1 MIPRL
6 GTKARERLL
15 AAIVRQEGQVLQ
27 LARALKRAAEE
38 HSRPNSFYLQELH
51 TLYGAPPPLIQ
62 ARIANENWLWDQLRG
77 ALGALS
83 GAPWGELGFRGPKK
97 GGQAWEV

>member
-1 MIPRL
+1 VTR
-6 GTKARERLL
+6 KREREDR
-15 AAIVRQEGQVLQ
+15 AIARLEGAVQQ

-51 TLYGAPPPLIQ
+51 TSYGAPPPLVQ
-62 ARIANENWLWDQLRG
+62 ARISRENWLWNQLRG
-77 ALGALS
+77 ALGALG
-83 GAPWGELGFRGPKK
+83 GAPWGYLGFRGPKK